1 MRRDTREVLTAW
13 VIGVLSL
20 IAAAFLITSCAHP
33 YPTEASETYSA
44 VEMALVD
51 HTARFAGQLG
61 VKARGEITEK
71 MHPGLAKVNPT
82 AWFDG
87 GVAYYYR
94 PNVERYVR
102 LVPTPGFETAVNIAA
117 HETCHAKYRHHDLA
131 HWTCNN
137 TLAQATY
144 PRPE

>member
-1 MRRDTREVLTAW
+1 MRPVTRDVLTAW
-13 VIGVLSL
+13 TIGTAAL
-20 IAAAFLITSCAHP
+20 IAAALLFTSCAHP
-33 YPTEASETYSA
+33 YPTEAADSYSA

-51 HTARFAGQLG
+51 HTARFADQLG
-61 VKARGEITEK
+61 VRVKGVITDK
-71 MHPGLAKVNPT
+71 MHAGLAQSNPT
-82 AWFDG
+82 AWYDAG
-87 GVAYYYR
+87 IAYYYR

-102 LVPTPGFETAVNIAA
+102 LVPTPGCETAVNVAA
-117 HETCHAKYRHHDLA
+117 HEVCHAKYRAHDLA